1 MRQKKLQDLTIKDNF
16 MFGAVM
22 TDPENCRLFLERA
35 LGFPISRV
43 TVSKEKSIVYHP
55 EYKGIRLDV
64 YAQDDHNTHYN
75 VEMQMLKHPALGKR
89 SRYYHSQIDMELLLS
104 GMDYEELP
112 DTYVIFICNFDPFHK
127 KKYCYTFD
135 SVCREDGAIS
145 SEEGRHTIF
154 LSTCGENE
162 EDISEPLLKFLKFVK
177 ANLKESTED
186 FGDDYIQRLQDT
198 IWQIKSEREMEERY
212 MILEQMLKDERR
224 EGRNEVRRQGLSEGE
239 KRGIAKSLLSLLEV
253 KFDTIPEELREKIN
267 SMQDFDTLNSWVKIA
282 AKAGT
287 MEEFQEKIS
296 TF

>member
-104 GMDYEELP
+104 RMDYEELP
-112 DTYVIFICNFDPFHK
+112 DTYVIF
-127 KKYCYTFD
+127 Y
-135 SVCREDGAIS
+135 
-145 SEEGRHTIF
+145 
-154 LSTCGENE
+154 
-162 EDISEPLLKFLKFVK
+162 
-177 ANLKESTED
+177 
-186 FGDDYIQRLQDT
+186 LQ
-198 IWQIKSEREMEERY
+198 
-212 MILEQMLKDERR
+212 L
-224 EGRNEVRRQGLSEGE
+224 
-239 KRGIAKSLLSLLEV
+239 
-253 KFDTIPEELREKIN
+253 
-267 SMQDFDTLNSWVKIA
+267 
-282 AKAGT
+282 
-287 MEEFQEKIS
+287 
-296 TF
+296 